1 MCVFARLAAATPTIE
16 PKAQPISDEN
26 KNEWLQTRPGERCL
40 IRISARDTNGA
51 YSVVEV
57 VSDVRDGTPMH
68 THQNEDEHFLI
79 LEGTARIASG
89 AETSDAAAGTSVTL
103 RKGIPHAWCNSC

>member
-40 IRISARDTNGA
+40 IHISARDTNGA
-51 YSVVEV
+51 YSVVEI
-57 VSDVRDGTPMH
+57 VSDLRDGTPMH
-68 THQNEDEHFLI
+68 THQNEVEANSAGRAGDDGDWV
-79 LEGTARIASG
+79 LEGLHRMSF
-89 AETSDAAAGTSVTL
+89 
-103 RKGIPHAWCNSC
+103 